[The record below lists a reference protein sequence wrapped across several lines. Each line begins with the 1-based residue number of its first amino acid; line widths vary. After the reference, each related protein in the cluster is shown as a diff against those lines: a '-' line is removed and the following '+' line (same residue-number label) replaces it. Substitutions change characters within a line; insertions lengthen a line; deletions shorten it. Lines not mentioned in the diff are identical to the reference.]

1 MLFPATWSLE
11 KSAPEE
17 EVENFLPAATAATW
31 VFYAHSKDH
40 QPGRVRQTFDISFL
54 FPLCMAN
61 GLFVRFGSI
70 WNVFFSFCLGLLSCM
85 PHMVPTKHQIE
96 VTLKIVGG
104 FNPPEKKGVKLDH
117 FHQFLT
123 LFKPW
128 HLNPTPPKSLPHPK
142 PQISSGS
149 DEKHGPH

>member
-1 MLFPATWSLE
+1 MPSIWKTLVYMATNQNWSNPFVKKTTMLFPATWSLE

-70 WNVFFSFCLGLLSCM
+70 WNVFFFLLRFAFMYATHGTDQTPNWSHFENSWWFQPTWKKRCQTGSFSPILDPFS
-85 PHMVPTKHQIE
+85 
-96 VTLKIVGG
+96 
-104 FNPPEKKGVKLDH
+104 NPG
-117 FHQFLT
+117 T
-123 LFKPW
+123 
-128 HLNPTPPKSLPHPK
+128 
-142 PQISSGS
+142 
-149 DEKHGPH
+149 